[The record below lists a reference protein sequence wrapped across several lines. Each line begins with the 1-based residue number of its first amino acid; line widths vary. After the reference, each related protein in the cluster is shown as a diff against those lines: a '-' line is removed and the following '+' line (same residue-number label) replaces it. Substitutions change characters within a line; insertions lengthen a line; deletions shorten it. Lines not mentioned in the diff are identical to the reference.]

1 MKRVIFT
8 SALILFSLIFAQST
22 FALGF
27 INLGL
32 FTLAET
38 NPNTKQE
45 ITHEIFDP
53 FSGIIIEKTTTSVFF
68 SYADS
73 PQKTT
78 QLQGANPKYFR
89 IISSG
94 TEIIAID
101 EKNIYLIKGEIYE
114 KISSQNPSN
123 TKIIRSDDRE
133 VSHIIIDGNTYPIKI
148 FNL

>member
-114 KISSQNPSN
+114 QHKNHSLRRP
-123 TKIIRSDDRE
+123 RSL
-133 VSHIIIDGNTYPIKI
+133 SHN
-148 FNL
+148 NRR